1 MKKLSLVAL
10 GLVALAAVPISA
22 ADWSDTSLGY
32 RTGSKF
38 QEPANPESMSKNILN
53 LTHVSGY
60 SLGSNFFSVDML
72 SSSTTDPSNNA
83 ASGAAWPKQGAH
95 EVYVSYKHNLNLG
108 KVFDTKIDFGPVR
121 GMDFSF
127 GFDYAAKNTTFA
139 PAVYKLMAG
148 PTFNFKV
155 PGFLNV
161 SLLYY
166 KEKNHNAFGGFR
178 SSIGGTPDVTF
189 DATYQ
194 VAAAWGIPVALGK
207 VNTSVKGFATFT
219 GPKGKDGSAVETKLE
234 TLARIYWMFDLSP
247 ALGCKKGTWQIGPG
261 FEYWDNKFGDPTYAT
276 LADAAA
282 ANHTV
287 NGALVRPSVN
297 PRTSCVMAAL
307 EVHF

>member
-1 MKKLSLVAL
+1 MNKLTLTAL
-10 GLVALAAVPISA
+10 GIVALAALPLSA

-32 RTGSKF
+32 RYGTQF
-38 QEPANPESMSKNILN
+38 QEPANPDSMAKNILN

-72 SSSTTDPSNNA
+72 NSSATDPSNNA
-83 ASGAAWPKQGAH
+83 QNNANFQKQGAH
-95 EVYVSYKHNLNLG
+95 EVYVSYKHNLSLG
-108 KVFDTKIDFGPVR
+108 KVFATKIDFGPVR

-161 SLLYY
+161 SALYY

-178 SSIGGTPDVTF
+178 IPQGGTTDVVF
-189 DATYQ
+189 KGTYQ
-194 VAAAWGIPVALGK
+194 IAAAWGIPVALGP

-219 GPKGKDGSAVETKLE
+219 GAKGKDGSGVETKLE
-234 TLARIYWMFDLSP
+234 TLFRGFWMFDISP
-247 ALGCKKGTWQIGPG
+247 VLGCKKNTWQIGPG
-261 FEYWDNKFGDPTYAT
+261 FEYWDNKFGDPTFAT
-276 LADAAA
+276 AAEA
-282 ANHTV
+282 SASGT
-287 NGALVRPSVN
+287 GGGVN
-297 PRTSCVMAAL
+297 PKTTCLMAAL
-307 EVHF
+307 EIHF

>member
-1 MKKLSLVAL
+1 MKKLTLIAL
-10 GLVALAAVPISA
+10 GLVALAAVPASA
-22 ADWSDTSLGY
+22 ADWSDTSFGY

-38 QEPANPESMSKNILN
+38 QEPANPESMKKDIFN

-72 SSSTTDPSNNA
+72 TSSTTDPSNNA
-83 ASGAAWPKQGAH
+83 LNNANFAKQGAH

-155 PGFLNV
+155 PGFLSV
-161 SLLYY
+161 SALYY
-166 KEKNHNAFGGFR
+166 KEKNHNAFGGFALAK
-178 SSIGGTPDVTF
+178 GGTTDVVF
-189 DATYQ
+189 DGTYQ
-194 VAAAWGIPVALGK
+194 IAAAWGIPVALGP

-219 GPKGKDGSAVETKLE
+219 GAKGKDGSGVQTKLE
-234 TLARIYWMFDLSP
+234 TLFRGYWMFDISP
-247 ALGCKKGTWQIGPG
+247 VFGTKKGTWQIGPG
-261 FEYWDNKFGDPTYAT
+261 VEYWDNKFGDPTFAT
-276 LADAAA
+276 VAEATASG
-282 ANHTV
+282 T
-287 NGALVRPSVN
+287 GGGVN
-297 PRTSCVMAAL
+297 PKTTCIMAAL
-307 EVHF
+307 EIHF

>member
-1 MKKLSLVAL
+1 MKNLTLAAL
-10 GLVALAAVPISA
+10 GIVALAALPVSA
-22 ADWSDTSLGY
+22 ADWSDTSFGY
-32 RTGSKF
+32 RYGTQF
-38 QEPANPESMSKNILN
+38 QEPANPDSVAKSIFN

-72 SSSTTDPSNNA
+72 KSNATDPSNNA
-83 ASGAAWPKQGAH
+83 QTNANFAKQGAQ
-95 EVYVSYKHNLNLG
+95 EVYVTYKHNLSLG

-121 GMDFSF
+121 GMDFTF

-155 PGFLNV
+155 PGFLNI

-166 KEKNHNAFGGFR
+166 KEKNHNAFGGYA
-178 SSIGGTPDVTF
+178 IAKGGTTDVVF
-189 DATYQ
+189 DPTYQ

-219 GPKGKDGSAVETKLE
+219 GPKGKDGSGVETKLE
-234 TLARIYWMFDLSP
+234 TLFRGFWMFDISP
-247 ALGCKKGTWQIGPG
+247 VLRTKKGTWQIGPG

-276 LADAAA
+276 WAA
-282 ANHTV
+282 T
-287 NGALVRPSVN
+287 PSGSVVN
-297 PRTSCVMAAL
+297 PRTTCLMAAL